1 MLTEEEL
8 QTLFDKW
15 IDILRLKNQW
25 DIRLDLVRD
34 PAFRKTGDIKIDCDD
49 RKAIMM
55 LNVLNPKQENPEEV
69 IVHELMHLKLYPLDQ
84 LTEGLIDAHY
94 EEETPAREAVYT
106 QFMIMLEQTVEE
118 LTKCYLGAF
127 GENKTLSYGRCNTMK
142 SFNELYNGLKSL
154 E

>member
-1 MLTEEEL
+1 MLTDDAI
-8 QTLFDKW
+8 QSLFQKW

-25 DIRLDLVRD
+25 DIRLELVRD

-49 RKAIMM
+49 RKAILM

-69 IVHELMHLKLYPLDQ
+69 IVPELMHLKLYPLDQ

-142 SFNELYNGLKSL
+142 SFNELYEGLKPL

>member
-1 MLTEEEL
+1 MLTDDAI
-8 QTLFDKW
+8 QSLFQKW

-25 DIRLDLVRD
+25 DIRLELVRD

-49 RKAIMM
+49 RKAILM

-142 SFNELYNGLKSL
+142 SFNELYEGLKPL

>member
-1 MLTEEEL
+1 MLTDDAL
-8 QTLFDKW
+8 QALFQKW

-25 DIRLDLVRD
+25 DIRLELVRD

-49 RKAIMM
+49 RKTILM

-127 GENKTLSYGRCNTMK
+127 GENKELSYGRCNTMK
-142 SFNELYNGLKSL
+142 SFNELYEGLKPL